1 MEGKGIINDNLD
13 PSVCIM
19 LPTYKRDYFSFSMP
33 AYANQTYRPKFYVI
47 IQNTAQMHFN
57 MTLIQNMVNETV
69 YHIWMPNWNSFF
81 FLNHRFAS
89 LFPCD
94 LILKY
99 DDDQWPKDNTL
110 QRNLIEKIKNKNIIM
125 GRGGYNVKKSLCGYS
140 PPIYKQI
147 EGNIRDHVAAPLLIR
162 RSYLKLDA
170 RNKHFR
176 IYGGEDVALSL
187 NSNKLCN
194 VSAIIVKMDLIQ
206 RQGDGNSQSIDNQ
219 IVSQLEKDKRKYI
232 EFELCK
238 RLYCY
243 LIHSGYIPRRWGDFN
258 IPKNDL
264 INITLNH
271 KSIILL

>member
-1 MEGKGIINDNLD
+1 
-13 PSVCIM
+13 M
-19 LPTYKRDYFSFSMP
+19 L
-33 AYANQTYRPKFYVI
+33 
-47 IQNTAQMHFN
+47 
-57 MTLIQNMVNETV
+57 E
-69 YHIWMPNWNSFF
+69 
-81 FLNHRFAS
+81 
-89 LFPCD
+89 
-94 LILKY
+94 
-99 DDDQWPKDNTL
+99 
-110 QRNLIEKIKNKNIIM
+110 IK
-125 GRGGYNVKKSLCGYS
+125 L
-140 PPIYKQI
+140 
-147 EGNIRDHVAAPLLIR
+147 
-162 RSYLKLDA
+162 
-170 RNKHFR
+170 FR

-194 VSAIIVKMDLIQ
+194 VSSIIVKMDLIQ